1 MEYMR
6 LVGWADSGWKL
17 FHWKQVWKDEFHHT
31 QGLANMVRN
40 AFLASSMPLTTWPS
54 WPHGV
59 AMANMLAIRVC
70 HLSAPAL
77 RRGLSKADLSQ
88 MRQAPA
94 TPLGALEGAW
104 LNCSLTGRGLMRRLK
119 PLSGLRAAAEPE
131 ASLRAKGR
139 GGGCRLTE
147 CSGLI
152 LKPGAK
158 RPANHNCHNCHEC
171 HNLFAS
177 LHWLFRS

>member
-1 MEYMR
+1 MATVSR
-6 LVGWADSGWKL
+6 RSGAWKAWNTCVCLVGQILIGSLSLGTK
-17 FHWKQVWKDEFHHT
+17 FGKMYFITHT
-31 QGLANMVRN
+31 ALPIWLGMH
-40 AFLASSMPLTTWPS
+40 FLASSMPLTTWPS

-94 TPLGALEGAW
+94 THLGAPEGAW

-131 ASLRAKGR
+131 ASLRAEG
-139 GGGCRLTE
+139 
-147 CSGLI
+147 
-152 LKPGAK
+152 
-158 RPANHNCHNCHEC
+158 
-171 HNLFAS
+171 
-177 LHWLFRS
+177 